1 MTLSHSSIAALFSMS
16 VLSACSLAGITGTH
30 SYGFGGGHAEPPS
43 PTAAPPS
50 EAAREAPKAAAPATG
65 ALPPELDQA
74 FRDLGLMADNVEHGL
89 ERSTLGQAGVGF
101 IADGLGCT
109 QAWQRVD
116 AQHHLGATPV
126 TLHGFA
132 GAKKVMPFRDVEPE
146 ICAHLET
153 IALDWDRQVADAKN
167 TAETT
172 ALAPYQRVGIA
183 GDKLKFVGRMVA
195 NTYDL
200 VGANAQLLTTPEAVR
215 RASVFFVLH
224 GDGVQTEWSLERFT
238 FSGNAKVS
246 VTEEGFLVRPGPSK
260 YR

>member
-1 MTLSHSSIAALFSMS
+1 MS

-30 SYGFGGGHAEPPS
+30 AYGFGGHSPPPS
-43 PTAAPPS
+43 QAAAAPPIG
-50 EAAREAPKAAAPATG
+50 AAAPNAPTASAPAAT

-146 ICAHLET
+146 ICEHLKT
-153 IALDWDRQVADAKN
+153 IGLDWDQAVADAKN
-167 TAETT
+167 TAET
-172 ALAPYQRVGIA
+172 AELAPYQKVGIA
-183 GDKLKFVGRMVA
+183 GDKLRFVSRMVA

-224 GDGVQTEWSLERFT
+224 GDGMATEWSLERFA
-238 FSGNAKVS
+238 FSGNTKVS